1 MYITSFFLA
10 SRDVKGSPESQ
21 KSSSPRV
28 HSGPLYKGS
37 RTPDPEGNVMGPS
50 TEMSP
55 LVSMIFKIFLN
66 PLNFLIEVFNVLL
79 SLKMFQ
85 CTSSS

>member
-28 HSGPLYKGS
+28 HSGPLYKGF
-37 RTPDPEGNVMGPS
+37 RTPDPEGNVMGQS

-55 LVSMIFKIFLN
+55 LVSMIFQTFLIN
-66 PLNFLIEVFNVLL
+66 PLNFYGSFKNSNVLKNG
-79 SLKMFQ
+79 SMYFI
-85 CTSSS
+85 